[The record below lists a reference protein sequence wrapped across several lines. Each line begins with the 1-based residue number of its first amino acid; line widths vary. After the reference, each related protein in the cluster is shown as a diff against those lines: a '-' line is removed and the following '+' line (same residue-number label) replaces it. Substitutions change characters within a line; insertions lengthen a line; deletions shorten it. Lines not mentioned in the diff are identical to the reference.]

1 MKRKD
6 FLTEIKDLSVA
17 ELNEKLADFKSELFN
32 LRFQAAIQQ
41 LENPMRIKEV
51 RKNMAR
57 IKTELAKREASDSAK
72 Q

>member
-1 MKRKD
+1 MKKND

-17 ELNEKLADFKSELFN
+17 ELNEKLAEAKSELFN

-51 RKNMAR
+51 KKSIAR
-57 IKTELAKREASDSAK
+57 INTELTKRASKAAK

>member
-1 MKRKD
+1 MKKKD

-17 ELNEKLADFKSELFN
+17 ELNEKLAEAKSELFN

-41 LENPMRIKEV
+41 IENPMRIKEV
-51 RKNMAR
+51 KKSIAR
-57 IKTELAKREASDSAK
+57 INTELTKRTSDAAK

>member
-17 ELNEKLADFKSELFN
+17 ELNEKLADLKSELFN

-51 RKNMAR
+51 KKSMAR
-57 IKTELAKREASDSAK
+57 INTELAKRASESAK

>member
-1 MKRKD
+1 MKKKD
-6 FLTEIKDLSVA
+6 FMAELKDMSVA
-17 ELNEKLADFKSELFN
+17 ELNEKLAQFKSELFN

-57 IKTELAKREASDSAK
+57 IKTELAQRVISD
-72 Q
+72 